1 MASYCVKVLENEV
14 GKGNPVRAGA
24 GSLSGGKRF
33 EDISAADLEA
43 VRHLTVGENADE
55 QINPLEPEATFDV
68 APELGAHLAAGQHK
82 QHHGRGRNGIEA
94 DEERRGGA
102 GGRSEGD
109 SAGGVEPGDQ
119 GGGADCGGR
128 VGLGNAAAAPGRG
141 DGQGDSEAGEAA
153 PQAVTQAEYDGPKDV
168 KAWQERD
175 RQAAEMLA
183 PAPQV
188 DPVVFET
195 LEAMR
200 VAGEKAFGAALE
212 NIERLRD
219 EDSHARSVAAHS
231 HMMEQV
237 VLTIDRELRKD
248 AGLPPYDPNEASA
261 AAVITGKDKSW
272 VGGSRDIDPFNV
284 LSSSDPTPRV
294 VDTAK
299 EAAETALRMKKPPAA
314 KKENR
319 KCKFCG
325 AKMERWSATTLRC
338 TACTRNE
345 AL

>member
-1 MASYCVKVLENEV
+1 MNVVGKERLVNINLRGLPFSLRQSLKVRAKKCGMTMASYCVKVLENEV
-14 GKGNPVRAGA
+14 GSGNPVRAGG
-24 GSLSGGKRF
+24 GSFSGGK
-33 EDISAADLEA
+33 
-43 VRHLTVGENADE
+43 VV
-55 QINPLEPEATFDV
+55 
-68 APELGAHLAAGQHK
+68 LGADDAAVM
-82 QHHGRGRNGIEA
+82 GIGC
-94 DEERRGGA
+94 GGA

-119 GGGADCGGR
+119 GSGADCGGR
-128 VGLGNAAAAPGRG
+128 VGLG

-153 PQAVTQAEYDGPKDV
+153 PQAVTQAEYDG
-168 KAWQERD
+168 
-175 RQAAEMLA
+175 
-183 PAPQV
+183 
-188 DPVVFET
+188 
-195 LEAMR
+195 
-200 VAGEKAFGAALE
+200 
-212 NIERLRD
+212 
-219 EDSHARSVAAHS
+219 
-231 HMMEQV
+231 MMEQV
-237 VLTIDRELRKD
+237 VLTIDSELRKD

-261 AAVITGKDKSW
+261 AAVIAGKDKSW
-272 VGGSRDIDPFNV
+272 VGGSRDIDPFNPEDVKAFQERDKQAAEMLAPAPEIDPVVFKTLEAMRVAGEKAFGATLENIERLRAEDSHAKLVAAHSHV
-284 LSSSDPTPRV
+284 LSSFNPTPRV